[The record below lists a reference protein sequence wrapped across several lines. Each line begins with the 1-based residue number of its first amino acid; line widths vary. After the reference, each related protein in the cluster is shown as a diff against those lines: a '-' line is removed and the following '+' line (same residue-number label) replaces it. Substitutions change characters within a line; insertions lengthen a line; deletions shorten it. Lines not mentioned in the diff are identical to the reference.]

1 MSDLTL
7 YGLSRSVY
15 TRIARLALEE
25 KGVAYGLEEV
35 DIFGKGGV
43 PADHRKRHPFGRI
56 PVLVHGDF
64 SLYETGAITRYIDE
78 SFPGPGLQPAN
89 PRLRARMN
97 QIIGLLDAYA
107 YRPMVWGVFV
117 QRVSVPLQGGSTDE
131 QTVSNALP
139 VVETCI
145 NVLGGMLSGQPYL
158 AGDNLT
164 LADLHAAPMLLYLT
178 LALEG
183 KAMLSKRPELERWLA
198 SIRMRRSV
206 EKTRSIYELEQS
218 VGV

>member
-1 MSDLTL
+1 
-7 YGLSRSVY
+7 
-15 TRIARLALEE
+15 
-25 KGVAYGLEEV
+25 
-35 DIFGKGGV
+35 
-43 PADHRKRHPFGRI
+43 
-56 PVLVHGDF
+56 
-64 SLYETGAITRYIDE
+64 
-78 SFPGPGLQPAN
+78 
-89 PRLRARMN
+89 
-97 QIIGLLDAYA
+97 
-107 YRPMVWGVFV
+107 MVWGVFV

-198 SIRMRRSV
+198 SMRMRRSV